1 LAALQKQQQRKL
13 MQQQQQQQQFQP
25 TNHRSMVLANPQSRR
40 SHLEDYSLS
49 RQFRDSYENEYPS
62 MNSSSN
68 NNNNNDHHHLPHPGN
83 MANHHENIS
92 PLSSPFPHNQRN
104 ISSSN
109 SYQTGSIPEPPP
121 TWKTNINHSHN
132 IDASNALVMAGMS
145 SVEVVDGPPNSSV
158 LSDFDDDIQDDYHK
172 DDEDEEEDV
181 DDDGDED
188 VSRDPYS
195 TNNTNKPILIPPTP
209 APSVSA
215 ATVASNNSSDTT
227 TTRNVTSPQ
236 RTDSE
241 KPGTTASTFTTASI
255 LETAK
260 AVARTS
266 LNHDNISMHVH
277 PAVENASNTI
287 PREQTLSQGDRKEVI
302 SSGSKALLN
311 SSIDNKSQ
319 QERKIEGKTDLKST
333 ATILDNEVDNWTNNL
348 ADDRGQQQKSK
359 PAVAPTA
366 STSFFPQKKNFTQNR
381 HPPHLPPKPPQ
392 PPSSHQHYHS
402 TSTAKGVSWT
412 DDNASVG
419 QSVASSTFGEDRQ
432 KVENQ
437 VILDPYG
444 DKGNYTGVILRST
457 GMPHGAG
464 TMIYQEDNR
473 TYDGEWRHGRWHG
486 FGRATFANGDSYEG
500 EYRFDQRHGKGRY
513 EWHDGRIYDG
523 MFREDKRHGKG
534 KFIWPDGAAYEGEFR
549 NGQRDGQGV
558 YKFSDGGRYEGSWK
572 DGRYS
577 GYGICSWEDGRCYK
591 GEWLNGMAHG
601 KGVETYPDG
610 SIRHDG
616 LWVEDEPVL
625 N

>member
-1 LAALQKQQQRKL
+1 
-13 MQQQQQQQQFQP
+13 
-25 TNHRSMVLANPQSRR
+25 
-40 SHLEDYSLS
+40 
-49 RQFRDSYENEYPS
+49 
-62 MNSSSN
+62 
-68 NNNNNDHHHLPHPGN
+68 
-83 MANHHENIS
+83 MA
-92 PLSSPFPHNQRN
+92 
-104 ISSSN
+104 
-109 SYQTGSIPEPPP
+109 
-121 TWKTNINHSHN
+121 
-132 IDASNALVMAGMS
+132 

-172 DDEDEEEDV
+172 DDDDEE
-181 DDDGDED
+181 DDGDEE
-188 VSRDPYS
+188 VSHDPYA
-195 TNNTNKPILIPPTP
+195 TKNTVKPILVPPTP

-227 TTRNVTSPQ
+227 TTRNVTTPQ
-236 RTDSE
+236 RMGPE
-241 KPGTTASTFTTASI
+241 KSGTTTSTTSF
-255 LETAK
+255 LDTAK
-260 AVARTS
+260 AFARAS
-266 LNHDNISMHVH
+266 LDHDNGSTKEQLTVDD
-277 PAVENASNTI
+277 ASNKI
-287 PREQTLSQGDRKEVI
+287 PREQSLSQGKQMEVI
-302 SSGSKALLN
+302 NTGSKSLLN
-311 SSIDNKSQ
+311 SSIDQSQ
-319 QERKIEGKTDLKST
+319 QEREVKEKTDFTSATAVLDEKVDVWTKS
-333 ATILDNEVDNWTNNL
+333 L
-348 ADDRGQQQKSK
+348 ADDQRQQQQQQKSK
-359 PAVAPTA
+359 STTTTA
-366 STSFFPQKKNFTQNR
+366 STSFFPLKKNVTQNR

-392 PPSSHQHYHS
+392 PPSSHQHYQS
-402 TSTAKGVSWT
+402 TSAAKGVSWT

-534 KFIWPDGAAYEGEFR
+534 KFMWPDGAAYEGEFR

-558 YKFSDGGRYEGSWK
+558 YRFSDGGRYEGSWK

-616 LWVEDEPVL
+616 IWVEDEPVIK
-625 N
+625 